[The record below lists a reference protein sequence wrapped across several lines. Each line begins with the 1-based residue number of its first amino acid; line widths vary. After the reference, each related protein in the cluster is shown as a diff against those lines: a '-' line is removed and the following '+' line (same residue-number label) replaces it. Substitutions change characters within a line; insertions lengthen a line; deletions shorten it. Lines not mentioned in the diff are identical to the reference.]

1 MKLTFAQRMAL
12 GAKRAKYRRR
22 LQEVLDTQGLTGVAL
37 AGMLGISS
45 EAVYR
50 TLSGK
55 IHSPKVLDWL
65 REHGATEDHLC
76 DPRRAGE

>member
-1 MKLTFAQRMAL
+1 MKMTFAQRMAL
-12 GAKRAKYRRR
+12 GAQRAKYRRR
-22 LQEVLDTQGLTGVAL
+22 LQEVLDNQGLNGAAL
-37 AGMLGISS
+37 AVLLGISS

-65 REHGATEDHLC
+65 REHGASEAHLC
-76 DPRRAGE
+76 DPRRVGE